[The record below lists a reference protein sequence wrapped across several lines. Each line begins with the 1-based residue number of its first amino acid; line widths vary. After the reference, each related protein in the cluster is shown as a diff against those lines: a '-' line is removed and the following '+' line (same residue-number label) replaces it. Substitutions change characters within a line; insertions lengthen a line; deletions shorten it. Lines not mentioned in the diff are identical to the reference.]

1 MLNANFRGKEAL
13 VLLYRLL
20 LAFLF
25 YGLARVLFI
34 LYNNQLVHVNS
45 FSEYIFLATK
55 GLTFDVITIFYINLL
70 FIVLSVLPLVVNTGK
85 RFQKLL
91 FYVYFIPNLAAYATN
106 FIDLIYY
113 KFIQARTTV
122 NVFDTLKNETNLVT
136 LFSGF
141 LIRYWHVFIL
151 FTVLAALWIF
161 LYKKINISE
170 ATVTNK
176 KVYFP
181 VSLLYLILTGV
192 VVLGGIRG
200 DLRKSTR
207 PLNLVDASRYVHKME
222 HADVI
227 LNTPFTIIRTVGKN
241 TFVKQH
247 FMPDAE
253 AESIANPIK
262 QYHSDTLTKPNIV
275 LFITESFA
283 REYSG
288 VFNEDYAI
296 KDFKSYTPFIDSLA
310 RESLYFTNAYANG
323 RKSIHG
329 MSSVL
334 AGIPSFKEAFTS
346 SPFPQQKIQSLVSV
360 LNDMGYDTSFF
371 HGAPNG
377 SMGFLGFGNILGYD
391 HYYGKTE
398 YNNDDDFDG
407 VWGIWD
413 EPFFQFMKRT
423 LDGKKEPFFATMFSV
438 TSHEPYQIPEKYKN
452 TFPKGTIAI
461 HKTIGYTDY
470 AFKRFFEEAKKQP
483 WFNNTLFIITADH
496 TNLSAYDFYGQMMH
510 RAAVPILFY
519 TPNGNLKGKRTDMA
533 QQIDIYPTVLNY
545 MGYNQPFRSWGRS
558 LLSDKE
564 TPFVWNYV
572 SNQYMFARGNYIVLF
587 DGKQAIGFYD
597 INDKGL
603 TKNLINRRNTEMDR
617 LETECKAYLQDY
629 FYRIMDKNLITLI
642 RKSVHFSTLFS
653 ICQGLFCFPC
663 LLSFPFCRNFSYLWQ
678 VQFLIWPI
686 LFR

>member
-1 MLNANFRGKEAL
+1 MLNANSRGKEAL
-13 VLLYRLL
+13 LLLYRLL

-25 YGLARVLFI
+25 YGIARVLFI

-45 FSEYIFLATK
+45 FSEYVYLATK
-55 GLTFDVITIFYINLL
+55 GLTFDVITIFYTNLL
-70 FIVLSVLPLVVNTGK
+70 FILLSVLPLMVNTGK
-85 RFQKLL
+85 RFQKILI
-91 FYVYFIPNLAAYATN
+91 YVYFIPNLTAYSTN

-113 KFIQARTTV
+113 KFIQARTTM

-141 LIRYWHVFIL
+141 LIRYWHVFFL
-151 FTVLAALWIF
+151 FVIVAVLWVF

-170 ATVTNK
+170 AKITNK
-176 KVYFP
+176 VLYFTS
-181 VSLLYLILTGV
+181 SLLYLLLTGV

-200 DLRKSTR
+200 DLKKSTR
-207 PLNLVDASRYVHKME
+207 PLNIVDASRYVQKME

-227 LNTPFTIIRTVGKN
+227 LNTPFTIIRTIGKN

-247 FMPDAE
+247 FMSDTE
-253 AESIANPIK
+253 AERLANPVK
-262 QYHSDTLTKPNIV
+262 QYNSDTLIKPNIV

-288 VFNEDYAI
+288 AFNEDYAI

-334 AGIPSFKEAFTS
+334 AGIPSFKDAFTS
-346 SPFPQQKIQSLVSV
+346 SPFPKQKIQSLVSV
-360 LNDMGYDTSFF
+360 LNDLGYDTSFF

-423 LDGKKEPFFATMFSV
+423 LDSKKEPFFATMFSV
-438 TSHEPYQIPEKYKN
+438 TSHEPYQIPEKYKD

-519 TPNGNLKGKRTDMA
+519 TPNGSLKGKRTDMA

-564 TPFVWNYV
+564 IPFVWNYV
-572 SNQYMFARGNYIVLF
+572 SNQYMFTRGNYIVLF

-597 INDKGL
+597 VNDKGL
-603 TKNLINRRNTEMDR
+603 TKNLISQRNAEMDQI
-617 LETECKAYLQDY
+617 ETACKAYLQDY
-629 FYRIMDKNLITLI
+629 FYRIMERKLDKP
-642 RKSVHFSTLFS
+642 
-653 ICQGLFCFPC
+653 Q
-663 LLSFPFCRNFSYLWQ
+663 
-678 VQFLIWPI
+678 
-686 LFR
+686 

>member
-1 MLNANFRGKEAL
+1 MLNANSRGKEAL
-13 VLLYRLL
+13 LLLYRLL

-25 YGLARVLFI
+25 YGIARVLFI

-45 FSEYIFLATK
+45 FSEYVYLATK
-55 GLTFDVITIFYINLL
+55 GLTFDVITIFYTNLL
-70 FIVLSVLPLVVNTGK
+70 FILLSVLPLMVNTGK
-85 RFQKLL
+85 RFQKIL
-91 FYVYFIPNLAAYATN
+91 FYVYFIPNLTAYSTN

-113 KFIQARTTV
+113 KFIQARTTM

-141 LIRYWHVFIL
+141 LIRYWHVFFL
-151 FTVLAALWIF
+151 FVIVAVLWIF

-170 ATVTNK
+170 AKITNK
-176 KVYFP
+176 VLYFTS
-181 VSLLYLILTGV
+181 SLLYLLLTGV

-200 DLRKSTR
+200 DLKKSTR
-207 PLNLVDASRYVHKME
+207 PLNIVDASRYVQKME

-227 LNTPFTIIRTVGKN
+227 LNTPFTIIRTIGKN

-247 FMPDAE
+247 FMSDTE
-253 AESIANPIK
+253 AERLANPVK
-262 QYHSDTLTKPNIV
+262 QYNSDTLIKPNIV

-288 VFNEDYAI
+288 AFNEDYAI

-334 AGIPSFKEAFTS
+334 AGIPSFKDAFTS
-346 SPFPQQKIQSLVSV
+346 SPFPKQKIQSLVSV
-360 LNDMGYDTSFF
+360 LNDLGYDTSFF

-423 LDGKKEPFFATMFSV
+423 LDSKKEPFFATMFSV
-438 TSHEPYQIPEKYKN
+438 TSHEPYQIPEKYKD

-519 TPNGNLKGKRTDMA
+519 TPNGSLKGKRTDMA

-572 SNQYMFARGNYIVLF
+572 SNQYMFTRGNYIVLF

-597 INDKGL
+597 VNDKGL
-603 TKNLINRRNTEMDR
+603 TKNLISQRNAEMDQI
-617 LETECKAYLQDY
+617 ETACKAYLQDY
-629 FYRIMDKNLITLI
+629 FYRIMERKLDKP
-642 RKSVHFSTLFS
+642 
-653 ICQGLFCFPC
+653 Q
-663 LLSFPFCRNFSYLWQ
+663 
-678 VQFLIWPI
+678 
-686 LFR
+686 

>member
-1 MLNANFRGKEAL
+1 MHLNLFKMLNANSRGKEAL
-13 VLLYRLL
+13 LLLYRLL

-25 YGLARVLFI
+25 YGIARVLFI

-45 FSEYIFLATK
+45 FSEYVYLATK
-55 GLTFDVITIFYINLL
+55 GLTFDVITIFYTNLL
-70 FIVLSVLPLVVNTGK
+70 FILLSVLPLMVNTGK
-85 RFQKLL
+85 RFQKIL
-91 FYVYFIPNLAAYATN
+91 FYVYFIPNLTAYSTN

-113 KFIQARTTV
+113 KFIQARTTM

-141 LIRYWHVFIL
+141 LIRYWHVFFL
-151 FTVLAALWIF
+151 FVIVAVLWFF

-170 ATVTNK
+170 AKITNK
-176 KVYFP
+176 VLYFTS
-181 VSLLYLILTGV
+181 SLLYLLLTGV

-200 DLRKSTR
+200 DLKKSTR
-207 PLNLVDASRYVHKME
+207 PLNIVDASRYVQKME

-227 LNTPFTIIRTVGKN
+227 LNTPFTIIRTIGKN

-247 FMPDAE
+247 FMSDTE
-253 AESIANPIK
+253 AERLANPVK
-262 QYHSDTLTKPNIV
+262 QYNSDTLIKPNIV

-288 VFNEDYAI
+288 AFNEDYAI

-334 AGIPSFKEAFTS
+334 AGIPSFKDAFTS
-346 SPFPQQKIQSLVSV
+346 SPFPKQKIQSLVSV
-360 LNDMGYDTSFF
+360 LNDLGYDTSFF

-423 LDGKKEPFFATMFSV
+423 LDSKKEPFFATMFSV
-438 TSHEPYQIPEKYKN
+438 TSHEPYQIPEKYKD

-519 TPNGNLKGKRTDMA
+519 TPNGSLKGKRTDMA

-572 SNQYMFARGNYIVLF
+572 SNQYMFTRGNYIVLF

-597 INDKGL
+597 VNDKGL
-603 TKNLINRRNTEMDR
+603 TKNLISQRNAEMDQI
-617 LETECKAYLQDY
+617 ETACKAYLQDY
-629 FYRIMDKNLITLI
+629 FYRIMERKLDKP
-642 RKSVHFSTLFS
+642 
-653 ICQGLFCFPC
+653 Q
-663 LLSFPFCRNFSYLWQ
+663 
-678 VQFLIWPI
+678 
-686 LFR
+686 

>member
-1 MLNANFRGKEAL
+1 MLNANSRGKEAL
-13 VLLYRLL
+13 LLLYRLL

-25 YGLARVLFI
+25 YGIARVLFI

-45 FSEYIFLATK
+45 FSEYVYLAAK
-55 GLTFDVITIFYINLL
+55 GLTFDVITIFYTNLL
-70 FIVLSVLPLVVNTGK
+70 FILLSVLPLMVNTGK
-85 RFQKLL
+85 RFQKIL
-91 FYVYFIPNLAAYATN
+91 FYVYFIPNLTAYSTN

-113 KFIQARTTV
+113 KFIQARTTM

-141 LIRYWHVFIL
+141 LIRYWHVFFL
-151 FTVLAALWIF
+151 FVIVAVLWIF

-170 ATVTNK
+170 AKITNK
-176 KVYFP
+176 VLYFTS
-181 VSLLYLILTGV
+181 SLLYLLLTGV

-200 DLRKSTR
+200 DLKKSTR
-207 PLNLVDASRYVHKME
+207 PLNIVDASRYVQKME

-227 LNTPFTIIRTVGKN
+227 LNTPFTIIRTIGKN

-247 FMPDAE
+247 FMSDTE
-253 AESIANPIK
+253 AERLANPVK
-262 QYHSDTLTKPNIV
+262 QYNSDTLIKPNIV

-288 VFNEDYAI
+288 AFNEDYAI

-334 AGIPSFKEAFTS
+334 AGIPSFKDAFTS
-346 SPFPQQKIQSLVSV
+346 SPFPKQKIQSLVSV
-360 LNDMGYDTSFF
+360 LNDLGYDTSFF

-423 LDGKKEPFFATMFSV
+423 LDSKKEPFFATMFSV
-438 TSHEPYQIPEKYKN
+438 TSHEPYQIPEKYKD

-519 TPNGNLKGKRTDMA
+519 TPNGSLKGKRTDMA

-564 TPFVWNYV
+564 IPFVWNYV
-572 SNQYMFARGNYIVLF
+572 SNQYMFTRGNYIVLF

-597 INDKGL
+597 VNDKGL
-603 TKNLINRRNTEMDR
+603 TKNLISQRNAEMDQI
-617 LETECKAYLQDY
+617 ETACKAYLQDY
-629 FYRIMDKNLITLI
+629 FYRIMERKLDKP
-642 RKSVHFSTLFS
+642 
-653 ICQGLFCFPC
+653 Q
-663 LLSFPFCRNFSYLWQ
+663 
-678 VQFLIWPI
+678 
-686 LFR
+686 

>member
-1 MLNANFRGKEAL
+1 MLNANSRGKEAL
-13 VLLYRLL
+13 LLLYRLL

-25 YGLARVLFI
+25 YGIARVLFI

-45 FSEYIFLATK
+45 FSEYVYLATK
-55 GLTFDVITIFYINLL
+55 GLTFDVITIFYTNLL
-70 FIVLSVLPLVVNTGK
+70 FILLSVLPLMVNTGK
-85 RFQKLL
+85 RFQKIL
-91 FYVYFIPNLAAYATN
+91 FYVYFIPNLTAYSTN

-113 KFIQARTTV
+113 KFIQARTTM

-141 LIRYWHVFIL
+141 LIRYWHVFFL
-151 FTVLAALWIF
+151 FVIVAVLWVF

-170 ATVTNK
+170 AKITNK
-176 KVYFP
+176 VLYFTS
-181 VSLLYLILTGV
+181 SLLYLLLTGV

-200 DLRKSTR
+200 DLKKSTR
-207 PLNLVDASRYVHKME
+207 PLNIVDASRYVQKME

-227 LNTPFTIIRTVGKN
+227 LNTPFTIIRTIGKN

-247 FMPDAE
+247 FMSDTE
-253 AESIANPIK
+253 AERLANPVK
-262 QYHSDTLTKPNIV
+262 QYNSDTLIKPNIV

-288 VFNEDYAI
+288 AFNEDYAI

-334 AGIPSFKEAFTS
+334 AGIPSFKDAFTS
-346 SPFPQQKIQSLVSV
+346 SPFPKQKIQSLVSV
-360 LNDMGYDTSFF
+360 LNDLGYDTSFF

-423 LDGKKEPFFATMFSV
+423 LDSKKEPFFATMFSV
-438 TSHEPYQIPEKYKN
+438 TSHEPYQIPEKYKD

-519 TPNGNLKGKRTDMA
+519 TPNGSLKGKRTDMA

-572 SNQYMFARGNYIVLF
+572 SNQYMFTRGNYIVLF

-597 INDKGL
+597 VNDKGL
-603 TKNLINRRNTEMDR
+603 TKNLISQRNAEMDQI
-617 LETECKAYLQDY
+617 ETACKAYLQDY
-629 FYRIMDKNLITLI
+629 FYRIMERKLDKP
-642 RKSVHFSTLFS
+642 
-653 ICQGLFCFPC
+653 Q
-663 LLSFPFCRNFSYLWQ
+663 
-678 VQFLIWPI
+678 
-686 LFR
+686 

>member
-1 MLNANFRGKEAL
+1 MLNANSRGKEAL
-13 VLLYRLL
+13 LLLYRLL

-25 YGLARVLFI
+25 YGIARVLFI

-45 FSEYIFLATK
+45 FSEYVYLATK
-55 GLTFDVITIFYINLL
+55 GLTFDVITIFYTNLL
-70 FIVLSVLPLVVNTGK
+70 FILLSVLPLMVNTGK
-85 RFQKLL
+85 RFQKIL
-91 FYVYFIPNLAAYATN
+91 FYVYFIPNLTAYSTN

-113 KFIQARTTV
+113 KFIQARTTM

-141 LIRYWHVFIL
+141 LIRYWHVFFL
-151 FTVLAALWIF
+151 FVIVAVLWFF

-170 ATVTNK
+170 AKITNK
-176 KVYFP
+176 VLYFTS
-181 VSLLYLILTGV
+181 SLLYLLLTGV

-200 DLRKSTR
+200 DLKKSTR
-207 PLNLVDASRYVHKME
+207 PLNIVDASRYVQKME

-227 LNTPFTIIRTVGKN
+227 LNTPFTIIRTIGKN

-247 FMPDAE
+247 FMSDTE
-253 AESIANPIK
+253 AERLANPVK
-262 QYHSDTLTKPNIV
+262 QYNSDTLIKPNIV

-288 VFNEDYAI
+288 AFNEDYAI

-334 AGIPSFKEAFTS
+334 AGIPSFKDAFTS
-346 SPFPQQKIQSLVSV
+346 SPFPKQKIQSLVSV
-360 LNDMGYDTSFF
+360 LNDLGYDTSFF

-423 LDGKKEPFFATMFSV
+423 LDSKKEPFFATMFSV
-438 TSHEPYQIPEKYKN
+438 TSHEPYQIPEKYKD

-519 TPNGNLKGKRTDMA
+519 TPNGSLKGKRTDMA

-572 SNQYMFARGNYIVLF
+572 SNQYMFTRGNYIVLF

-597 INDKGL
+597 VNDKGL
-603 TKNLINRRNTEMDR
+603 TKNLISQRNAEMDQI
-617 LETECKAYLQDY
+617 ETACKAYLQDY
-629 FYRIMDKNLITLI
+629 FYRIMERKLDKP
-642 RKSVHFSTLFS
+642 
-653 ICQGLFCFPC
+653 Q
-663 LLSFPFCRNFSYLWQ
+663 
-678 VQFLIWPI
+678 
-686 LFR
+686 